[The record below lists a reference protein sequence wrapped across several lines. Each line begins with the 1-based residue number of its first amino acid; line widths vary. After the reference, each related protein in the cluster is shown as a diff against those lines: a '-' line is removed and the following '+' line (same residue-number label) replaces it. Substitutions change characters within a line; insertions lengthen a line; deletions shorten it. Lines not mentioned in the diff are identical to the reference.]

1 MERKLYYSSLSP
13 YARTVRIILS
23 ELNLDYLSDQLDK
36 MRPVENISAVNP
48 NLSIPVMQDRGI
60 TLFDSG
66 VICEYLFDTY
76 GQRYHSISGTVP
88 LFLQMYR
95 PENKW
100 SDLKILATLET
111 LTETLVSIFLFR
123 ASIERSGANPN
134 NVDYLTRQTTRVDSI
149 LTWLDKQASKEGFHQ
164 GYFTIQDI
172 KLISA
177 LGMCTAVDLFDWQH
191 FAALKLLAEN
201 FENRKS
207 IVETTP

>member
-123 ASIERSGANPN
+123 ASRLPNPPDN
-134 NVDYLTRQTTRVDSI
+134 QSRFNTHMAGSTSLDFTMAI
-149 LTWLDKQASKEGFHQ
+149 L
-164 GYFTIQDI
+164 
-172 KLISA
+172 
-177 LGMCTAVDLFDWQH
+177 LF
-191 FAALKLLAEN
+191 K
-201 FENRKS
+201 
-207 IVETTP
+207 I